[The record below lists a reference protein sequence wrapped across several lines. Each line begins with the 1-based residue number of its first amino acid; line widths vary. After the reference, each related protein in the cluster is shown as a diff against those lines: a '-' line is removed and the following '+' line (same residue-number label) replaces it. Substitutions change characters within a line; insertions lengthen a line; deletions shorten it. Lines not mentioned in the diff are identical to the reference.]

1 MKTIV
6 YVDGLN
12 LYYAALRGTPFKWL
26 DPRLP
31 DKIPGTRLTR
41 PPESLNLCCSRTV
54 PHRPYGMPPRRS
66 PPFEALGRGAEAE
79 TAR

>member
-41 PPESLNLCCSRTV
+41 PPEWSGEAVNLASIPEPLLL
-54 PHRPYGMPPRRS
+54 PHS
-66 PPFEALGRGAEAE
+66 AA
-79 TAR
+79 